1 MKNDLD
7 LHMLLRV
14 FEKVREH
21 GKEADE
27 GHQLEGVKASSDFDG
42 YTVFL
47 SDVQCNLTLFFHNK
61 YECDYPTEKARE
73 DFEKRLNYIDK
84 NY

>member
-14 FEKVREH
+14 FEKIRSNGEAIEH
-21 GKEADE
+21 GHK
-27 GHQLEGVKASSDFDG
+27 LEGVNATSDFDG
-42 YTVFL
+42 YTVFM

-73 DFEKRLNYIDK
+73 DFEKRLLYIDK
-84 NY
+84 HF

>member
-14 FEKVREH
+14 FDKIRTKGEQIEQ
-21 GKEADE
+21 
-27 GHQLEGVKASSDFDG
+27 GHQLEGIKAVSDFDG
-42 YTVFL
+42 YTVVL

-61 YECDYPTEKARE
+61 YEFDYPSGTARE
-73 DFEKRLNYIDK
+73 QFEKRILYIDK
-84 NY
+84 HF

>member
-14 FEKVREH
+14 YEKIRKNGESI
-21 GKEADE
+21 EE
-27 GHQLEGVKASSDFDG
+27 GHKLEGVKATSDFDG

-47 SDVQCNLTLFFHNK
+47 SDVQCQLTLFFHNK
-61 YECDYPTEKARE
+61 YEFDYPTDKARE
-73 DFEKRLNYIDK
+73 DFEKRLAYIDK
-84 NY
+84 HF

>member
-14 FEKVREH
+14 FDKIRTKGEQIEQ
-21 GKEADE
+21 
-27 GHQLEGVKASSDFDG
+27 GHQLEGVKAVSDFDG
-42 YTVFL
+42 YTVIL

-61 YECDYPTEKARE
+61 YEFDYPSGTARE
-73 DFEKRLNYIDK
+73 QFENRILYIDK
-84 NY
+84 HF